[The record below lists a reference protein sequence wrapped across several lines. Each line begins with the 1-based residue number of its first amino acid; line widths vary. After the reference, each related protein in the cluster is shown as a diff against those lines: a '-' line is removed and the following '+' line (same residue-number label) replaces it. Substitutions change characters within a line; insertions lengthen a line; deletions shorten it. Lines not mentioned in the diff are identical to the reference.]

1 MKMTTQSALILR
13 AALPALDGLDKAVDV
28 NGKTTLVKKPFK
40 FSGKTRLKIARNLR
54 ACEQVFLDYDAAR
67 TGLVRELA
75 DGGES
80 VPTEKLSQFH
90 GQHAALLQEPQE
102 VALTPLREE
111 DLNLDDNEI
120 PHVVVAVMLAHLIE
134 GSDQDAKPQN

>member
-1 MKMTTQSALILR
+1 MKITTQSALTLR
-13 AALPALDGLDKAVDV
+13 AALPALDGLDKAVEV
-28 NGKTTLVKKPFK
+28 NGKTALVKKPFK

-67 TGLVRELA
+67 AGLVRELA

-80 VPTEKLSQFH
+80 VPAEKLSQFH
-90 GQHAALLQEPQE
+90 QQHAALLQEPQE

-120 PHVVVAVMLAHLIE
+120 PHAVVAVILTHLIE
-134 GSDQDAKPQN
+134 DPRKDAEAQN